1 MTQIGGGQNR
11 LKPHSHF
18 TYSHTLPKIAISLAL
33 LLGGANIALAEE
45 SGVFVGAEIGY
56 GAGKFETKVTLPTG
70 SDRLKYDGGGVK
82 YGVVVG
88 YKQFFTPYLGLRY
101 YANVSIM
108 HGNLENDAYA
118 GTYWKQKVDGTLVN
132 YGANVDF
139 LANFVANETLDFGA
153 FLGLGIGGNT
163 WISDD
168 LDDFEDREVAQVAGA
183 FNQTWKLTRTGFD
196 LSLNVGLRA
205 NIAKHHGVELVAKVP
220 FLETTLLDKKIPNMG
235 SVKNT
240 LHQPFSVTAR
250 YTFSF

>member
-1 MTQIGGGQNR
+1 MRIGGGQNR
-11 LKPHSHF
+11 LKPYSHF
-18 TYSHTLPKIAISLAL
+18 THSHKLPKIAISLAL

-163 WISDD
+163 WTGRD
-168 LDDFEDREVAQVAGA
+168 LDDHEDYLNGIARNLNTSVS
-183 FNQTWKLTRTGFD
+183 LSRTGFD

-205 NIAKHHGVELVAKVP
+205 NIAKNHGVELVAKVP
-220 FLETTLLDKKIPNMG
+220 FLATTLLDKTIPNMAN
-235 SVKNT
+235 VKNT